1 MFARCISYPIWTLT
15 NQTVNPNNI
24 FSMLRHVSQKTLWII
39 ETRNYI
45 HKLQSQ
51 EKKVKQWKY
60 ICWNFYYNTSV
71 NIANKKSMQNYSYVV
86 EIFEKVQPCNHML
99 IFSTLGAILPFIPNA
114 LFSTIIMSY
123 HPFHFLAKMVS
134 LCPMNHYVSI
144 DASRW
149 YKNTI

>member
-1 MFARCISYPIWTLT
+1 
-15 NQTVNPNNI
+15 
-24 FSMLRHVSQKTLWII
+24 
-39 ETRNYI
+39 
-45 HKLQSQ
+45 
-51 EKKVKQWKY
+51 
-60 ICWNFYYNTSV
+60 
-71 NIANKKSMQNYSYVV
+71 MQNYSYVV

-123 HPFHFLAKMVS
+123 RPFHFLAKMVS

-149 YKNTI
+149 YKNTIQNLIVNASKPIGNIQWKNTREV